1 MHTNQVIVSGYVGNQ
16 PEPRLT
22 TRHGIATTRLAL
34 AQTEV
39 FWKDEERMEKTHWFQ
54 IICYGRIAETAVQHV
69 AKGTRLVV
77 SGRLA
82 SRVWHDQDSG
92 RDQSIT
98 EIIAHN
104 LEISRWPKDRD
115 VSVDAEGS
123 LEINHAEEAVE
134 SEDVVESE
142 HVVEEVPF

>member
-16 PEPRLT
+16 PEARLT

-39 FWKDEERMEKTHWFQ
+39 YWKDEERMEKTHWFQ
-54 IICYGRIAETAVQHV
+54 IICYGKIAETAVQHV

-115 VSVDAEGS
+115 VTVDAAGS
-123 LEINHAEEAVE
+123 TEVVHSEATPAVEEAL
-134 SEDVVESE
+134 
-142 HVVEEVPF
+142 EEVPF